1 MDSPDDTDSAP
12 PDPPPATPLGLE
24 YFSTDAPER
33 RASRAVTQGLA
44 IVAVSLLP
52 FSCGVLNVL
61 VATQTWSATIAG
73 SHRGGAAL
81 FLVGGVGLCLVG
93 LARLLALRQTGPI
106 LVGTSKTHSFPIRL
120 RPRRCAWRQVYLD
133 MAGHVDD

>member
-1 MDSPDDTDSAP
+1 MDPPDERDPAP

-24 YFSTDAPER
+24 YFSADAPER

-52 FSCGVLNVL
+52 FGCGVVNVL
-61 VATQTWSATIAG
+61 VAAQSYSATVTG

-81 FLVGGVGLCLVG
+81 FLLAGVGLCLVG
-93 LARLLALRQTGPI
+93 VARLLALREVGPVLI
-106 LVGTSKTHSFPIRL
+106 ALLVLALEVAVVTCVGFAIV
-120 RPRRCAWRQVYLD
+120 W
-133 MAGHVDD
+133 G